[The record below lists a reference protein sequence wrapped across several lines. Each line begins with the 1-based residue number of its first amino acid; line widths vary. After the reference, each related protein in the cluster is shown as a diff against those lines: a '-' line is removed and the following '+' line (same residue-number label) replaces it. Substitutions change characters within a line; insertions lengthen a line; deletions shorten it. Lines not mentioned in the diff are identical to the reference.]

1 MTLFGQVVVETK
13 ETGSRAAK
21 DAKTLGLGEW
31 MSRKSRMTSVCYSR
45 TS

>member
-31 MSRKSRMTSVCYSR
+31 MWKEQLQEV
-45 TS
+45 